1 MDVPD
6 ITTLHQT
13 HHAPQTEPLDGGGGG
28 GERGREGERVGVGW
42 GGWGRGG
49 MGERGERGGGGGEGW
64 GVRELM
70 GHVSGSVGSQVSGRL
85 CQSTS
90 KMAQPG
96 LIL

>member
-1 MDVPD
+1 
-6 ITTLHQT
+6 
-13 HHAPQTEPLDGGGGG
+13 
-28 GERGREGERVGVGW
+28 
-42 GGWGRGG
+42 
-49 MGERGERGGGGGEGW
+49 MGERGERGGGGGDGW
-64 GVRELM
+64 GVRELR